1 MFIINIFNHIYIYNV
16 FILIILIFL
25 WIYSNKVLHNKIKI
39 KCKYSIKEKMKN
51 IQMKGNNLKKN

>member
-16 FILIILIFL
+16 FILIIFL
-25 WIYSNKVLHNKIKI
+25 WIYSNKVLHNKVKV
-39 KCKYSIKEKMKN
+39 KYKYSIKEKMRN

>member
-16 FILIILIFL
+16 FILIIFL
-25 WIYSNKVLHNKIKI
+25 WIYSNKVLHNKVKV
-39 KCKYSIKEKMKN
+39 KYKYSIKEKMKN